1 MKRIDFIWVLA
12 LAGTVM
18 ACNSGSPLTAC
29 TVDLVT
35 GKCEGR
41 DVPPVPGPPGPG
53 TGGTGGTGVEP
64 GAFTNRNTCI
74 NNVEPTCTD
83 PLTCNCDYGCV
94 AIGNT
99 FGLEAILNVIP
110 DEAFEGDGEFDVEF
124 DGEFTISEA
133 FIAGAENV
141 LGDLNTA
148 AIGALPNSLPVTAL
162 SGATGVDTVVTL
174 TPADPQPPAQTCQ
187 SLPAP
192 GCLDLDLDPDG
203 NGTPGPFPLPFVRTT
218 GTYTFGA
225 SGTQACFNL
234 TSPIEFNFTITE
246 SNGGPIFFPA
256 DFACQP
262 VDQEGINLTNID
274 CTDDADCAD
283 FGTTC
288 NVPQLSCTAV
298 VTPQPAA
305 GQVCFDIP

>member
-1 MKRIDFIWVLA
+1 MKRIDLIWVLA

-18 ACNSGSPLTAC
+18 ACNSGSPLTGC
-29 TVDLVT
+29 TVDPDT

-41 DVPPVPGPPGPG
+41 DVPPEPGPGPGPG
-53 TGGTGGTGVEP
+53 TGGTGGTEP
-64 GAFTNRNTCI
+64 GVFTNRNTCT
-74 NNVEPTCTD
+74 NNVEQGCID
-83 PLTCNCDYGCV
+83 PDTCNCDYGCT
-94 AIGNT
+94 ALGNL
-99 FGLEAILNVIP
+99 FGFEAILEVIP
-110 DEAFEGDGEFDVEF
+110 DEAFVGGGEFDVEF

-133 FIAGAENV
+133 FIEGAETA
-141 LGDLNTA
+141 LGQDLNTA
-148 AIGALPNSLPVTAL
+148 AIGASPNSLPVTAL

-192 GCLDLDLDPDG
+192 GCLDLELDPDG

-225 SGTQACFNL
+225 SGTQACFNF
-234 TSPIEFNFTITE
+234 TSPLEFNLTITE
-246 SNGGPIFFPA
+246 ANRAPFFFPA
-256 DFACQP
+256 DFTCQP

-283 FGTTC
+283 YGTTC
-288 NVPQLSCTAV
+288 NVPQLSCLAI
-298 VTPQPAA
+298 VTPQADA